1 MFNISK
7 VGAYITILRKSK
19 KMTQGKLAEQLG
31 ISHQAVSN
39 WERGAALPDI
49 TLLLDLACALG
60 TSVDNLLSASRDD
73 FKGFDEILDN
83 IKIVP
88 ARPCEKCGAPAVD
101 EAAMLRE
108 LEDNLSKI
116 SEL

>member
-1 MFNISK
+1 MFNIAK

-19 KMTQGKLAEQLG
+19 KMTQGKLAEILG

-49 TLLLDLACALG
+49 TLLLDLAAALG

-73 FKGFDEILDN
+73 FTGFDEILSN
-83 IKIVP
+83 IEIVP
-88 ARPCEKCGAPAVD
+88 AKIPEQID
-101 EAAMLRE
+101 EAEMLE
-108 LEDNLSKI
+108 QLEQNLTEI
-116 SEL
+116 INL